1 LNMENILILHGWG
14 SQAEKWSE
22 IKEFLESGGYRVYVP
37 DLPGFGESPL
47 PSKPWSVDDYAEWV
61 RSFCEKKNLS
71 QFFLLGHS
79 FGGSIAIKFSL
90 RYYEKVKKLIL
101 VDSAGIRRKSRKK
114 EISRKIANFLSRFSF
129 LPFYSLIR
137 KIFYRTIFR
146 SDYLLTKGV
155 MRDTYLRVIKEDL
168 SGVLSSLTVPTL
180 LIWGEKDKITPLKDA
195 YLMKEKIPGAKL
207 EVLANVKHSPRK
219 ENPQALVEKI
229 LKFL

>member
-1 LNMENILILHGWG
+1 
-14 SQAEKWSE
+14 
-22 IKEFLESGGYRVYVP
+22 
-37 DLPGFGESPL
+37 
-47 PSKPWSVDDYAEWV
+47 
-61 RSFCEKKNLS
+61 
-71 QFFLLGHS
+71 
-79 FGGSIAIKFSL
+79 
-90 RYYEKVKKLIL
+90 
-101 VDSAGIRRKSRKK
+101 
-114 EISRKIANFLSRFSF
+114 
-129 LPFYSLIR
+129 
-137 KIFYRTIFR
+137 
-146 SDYLLTKGV
+146 LTKGV